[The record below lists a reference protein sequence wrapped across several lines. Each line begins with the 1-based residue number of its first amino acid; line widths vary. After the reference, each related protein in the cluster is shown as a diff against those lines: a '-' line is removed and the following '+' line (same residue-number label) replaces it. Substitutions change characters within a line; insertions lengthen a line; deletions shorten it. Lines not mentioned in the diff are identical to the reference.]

1 MKKIII
7 AIVIA
12 IVCLVAIVL
21 GVLIFGV
28 EIGDIKIEPI
38 IHISIGSNE
47 KKEEKN
53 ENLENEVESIKKET
67 KKTPNNTNNT
77 KNNVSVNTTNSKDNE
92 KRKPQ
97 YIANAVSNCSI
108 VSQDAQK
115 AEMRYQMKC
124 DICGNKWGGP
134 IYANLDRGTSRIT
147 NVFHCK
153 TCNKS
158 RTVEISITKID

>member
-1 MKKIII
+1 M
-7 AIVIA
+7 
-12 IVCLVAIVL
+12 
-21 GVLIFGV
+21 F
-28 EIGDIKIEPI
+28 IGCGFRNINFW
-38 IHISIGSNE
+38 S
-47 KKEEKN
+47 KN
-53 ENLENEVESIKKET
+53 SIKKLRLLLELTLTNTLDKIKYNRNET

-77 KNNVSVNTTNSKDNE
+77 KNNTNANTTTSKDNE

-97 YIANAVSNCSI
+97 YIANAVSNCAI

-147 NVFHCK
+147 NAFHCK

-158 RTVEISITKID
+158 RSVEISITKID